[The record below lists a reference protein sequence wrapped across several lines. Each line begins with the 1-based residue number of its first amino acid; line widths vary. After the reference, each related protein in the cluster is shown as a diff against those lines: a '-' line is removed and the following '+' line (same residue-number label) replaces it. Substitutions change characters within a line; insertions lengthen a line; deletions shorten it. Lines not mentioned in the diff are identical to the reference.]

1 MENKKLNEFL
11 ELCKTDKDLH
21 EIKHYNNSVTISFN
35 EVVYSGLTEKLKTL
49 PNNFFISLGK
59 NIIDD
64 KITINIFIYKLKM
77 YEND

>member
-11 ELCKTDKDLH
+11 QLCKADKDFY
-21 EIKHYNNSVTISFN
+21 EIKHYSNSVTISFN

-64 KITINIFIYKLKM
+64 KTTINIFIYKLKM